1 MGFVTPTEVQARAIP
16 PLRRGE
22 DLIGQAQTGTGKTA
36 AFGIPIVEKIDP
48 SSSHVQALILTPTRE
63 LCVQV
68 DRRDRAHRPVPRR
81 AHRRHLRRLGHG
93 PPDRG
98 PQARRAGRGRDAG
111 PRARP
116 HPPPRAAARPG
127 QHRHPRRGRPHARHG
142 LHRRR
147 RDDPRPLAAERQTA
161 LFSATMPYAI
171 LRICDRFMKPNP
183 AHVTVRPDLRT
194 VETVRQL
201 VYFVAEQDKVAA
213 LVELNEHYGFDR
225 LLVFRHTQ
233 IGVDR
238 LAATLKRRGKNV
250 AALHGGLSQ
259 RERDRTLAAFRAGK
273 IQFLIATNV
282 ASRGLDITDLPYV
295 LSFDIPED
303 ADTYVHRIGRTG
315 RAGARGDRH
324 HVRRRV
330 GPRRLGGD
338 PRRGR
343 GQGRGRPSSTSTAA
357 RVGADEPSQRR
368 CDAGPAWMA
377 FEPRGSSR
385 LRRSL
390 VALGPGRRARS
401 WAPPRSPVDAPQRAA
416 TMADGP
422 SRSSIGET
430 ARRRAARSAAPTRL
444 EPLETSGEPSSVA
457 VPERRRPREVD
468 RQRRRER
475 SLGPARTPARRGRG
489 RLRRFTHYI
498 AARHPTI
505 RSASSPTTGEAAS
518 PGAVA
523 GCGGDGPRVRD

>member
-1 MGFVTPTEVQARAIP
+1 MPDTHTQRASRPRRHRAARPTDPVAIEVASDTEAEAPSELEAAVLAAASGYRFGDIEVPATIARAIESMGFVTPTEVQARAIP

-36 AFGIPIVEKIDP
+36 AFGIPIVEKIEP

-68 DRRDRAHRPVPRR
+68 EDEIARIGRFRGVRTVAIYGGSSMDRQIEA
-81 AHRRHLRRLGHG
+81 LK
-93 PPDRG
+93 RG
-98 PQARRAGRGRDAG
+98 TQVVVGTPGRVLD
-111 PRARP
+111 
-116 HPPPRAAARPG
+116 
-127 QHRHPRRGRPHARHG
+127 
-142 LHRRR
+142 LIRRR
-147 RDDPRPLAAERQTA
+147 ELALDRVQTVILDEADRMLDMGFIVDVETILSRSPRSRQTA

-225 LLVFRHTQ
+225 LLTFRHTQ

-315 RAGARGDRH
+315 RAGREGTAITF
-324 HVRRRV
+324 V
-330 GPRRLGGD
+330 GEWDLDAWEAIR
-338 PRRGR
+338 
-343 GQGRGRPSSTSTAA
+343 SE
-357 RVGADEPSQRR
+357 VGAKVEVGELD
-368 CDAGPAWMA
+368 
-377 FEPRGSSR
+377 
-385 LRRSL
+385 LY
-390 VALGPGRRARS
+390 GPG
-401 WAPPRSPVDAPQRAA
+401 
-416 TMADGP
+416 
-422 SRSSIGET
+422 
-430 ARRRAARSAAPTRL
+430 
-444 EPLETSGEPSSVA
+444 
-457 VPERRRPREVD
+457 
-468 RQRRRER
+468 
-475 SLGPARTPARRGRG
+475 
-489 RLRRFTHYI
+489 
-498 AARHPTI
+498 
-505 RSASSPTTGEAAS
+505 
-518 PGAVA
+518 
-523 GCGGDGPRVRD
+523 

>member
-1 MGFVTPTEVQARAIP
+1 MPDTHTQRARPRRRRAAGGSESVAIEVATPAAAEPSELEAAVLAAASGYRFGEIEVPATIARAIESMGFVTPTEVQARAIP

-36 AFGIPIVEKIDP
+36 AFGIPIVEKIEP

-68 DRRDRAHRPVPRR
+68 EDEIARIGRFRGVRTVAIYGGSSMDRQVDA
-81 AHRRHLRRLGHG
+81 LK
-93 PPDRG
+93 RG
-98 PQARRAGRGRDAG
+98 AQVVVGTPGRVLD
-111 PRARP
+111 
-116 HPPPRAAARPG
+116 
-127 QHRHPRRGRPHARHG
+127 
-142 LHRRR
+142 LIRRR
-147 RDDPRPLAAERQTA
+147 ELLLDRVNTVILDEADRMLDMGFIVDVETILSRSPRSRQTA

-259 RERDRTLAAFRAGK
+259 RERDRTLGAFRAGK

-315 RAGARGDRH
+315 RAGREGTAITF
-324 HVRRRV
+324 V
-330 GPRRLGGD
+330 GEWDLDAWEGIRAEVG
-338 PRRGR
+338 
-343 GQGRGRPSSTSTAA
+343 A
-357 RVGADEPSQRR
+357 RVEVGELDLYGA
-368 CDAGPAWMA
+368 AG
-377 FEPRGSSR
+377 
-385 LRRSL
+385 
-390 VALGPGRRARS
+390 
-401 WAPPRSPVDAPQRAA
+401 
-416 TMADGP
+416 
-422 SRSSIGET
+422 
-430 ARRRAARSAAPTRL
+430 
-444 EPLETSGEPSSVA
+444 
-457 VPERRRPREVD
+457 
-468 RQRRRER
+468 
-475 SLGPARTPARRGRG
+475 
-489 RLRRFTHYI
+489 
-498 AARHPTI
+498 
-505 RSASSPTTGEAAS
+505 
-518 PGAVA
+518 
-523 GCGGDGPRVRD
+523 

>member
-1 MGFVTPTEVQARAIP
+1 LPDTDTRNPTARRRPRPKAAEPVAIEVAGVADEPSELEAAVLAAAGAYRFGDIEVPATIARAIERMGFVTPTEVQARAIP

-36 AFGIPIVEKIDP
+36 AFGIPIVEKIEP
-48 SSSHVQALILTPTRE
+48 SSRHVQALILTPTRE

-68 DRRDRAHRPVPRR
+68 DEEIGRIGQFRGVRTVAIYGGSSMDRQIEA
-81 AHRRHLRRLGHG
+81 LK
-93 PPDRG
+93 RG
-98 PQARRAGRGRDAG
+98 TQVVVGTPGRVLDLI
-111 PRARP
+111 
-116 HPPPRAAARPG
+116 
-127 QHRHPRRGRPHARHG
+127 RRGELKLDRVHTVILDEADRMLDMG
-142 LHRRR
+142 FIVDVETILSRC
-147 RDDPRPLAAERQTA
+147 PRNRQTA

-171 LRICDRFMKPNP
+171 LRICDRFMKRDP

-282 ASRGLDITDLPYV
+282 ASRGLDITDLPFV

-315 RAGARGDRH
+315 RAGREGTAITF
-324 HVRRRV
+324 V
-330 GPRRLGGD
+330 GEWDLDAWEAIR
-338 PRRGR
+338 
-343 GQGRGRPSSTSTAA
+343 AE
-357 RVGADEPSQRR
+357 VGATVEEGQLNLY
-368 CDAGPAWMA
+368 DAG
-377 FEPRGSSR
+377 
-385 LRRSL
+385 
-390 VALGPGRRARS
+390 
-401 WAPPRSPVDAPQRAA
+401 
-416 TMADGP
+416 
-422 SRSSIGET
+422 
-430 ARRRAARSAAPTRL
+430 
-444 EPLETSGEPSSVA
+444 
-457 VPERRRPREVD
+457 
-468 RQRRRER
+468 
-475 SLGPARTPARRGRG
+475 
-489 RLRRFTHYI
+489 
-498 AARHPTI
+498 
-505 RSASSPTTGEAAS
+505 
-518 PGAVA
+518 
-523 GCGGDGPRVRD
+523 

>member
-1 MGFVTPTEVQARAIP
+1 MRGSIGNSRVLSRARAVPPAATAPGAPGPSINPVPEFRLPDTDTHTQRRRSRRRRATAEAEPAVAIEVAPDADAGPSELETAALAAAAGYRFGEIEVPATIARALERMGFVIPTEVQDRAIP

-48 SSSHVQALILTPTRE
+48 ASGHVQALVLTPTRE

-68 DRRDRAHRPVPRR
+68 TDEIARIGQFRGVRTVAIYGGSSMDRQIAALKRGTQVVIGTPGRVLDLI
-81 AHRRHLRRLGHG
+81 RRHELLL
-93 PPDRG
+93 DRVHTVILDEADRMLDMG
-98 PQARRAGRGRDAG
+98 FIVDVETILSRCPRD
-111 PRARP
+111 
-116 HPPPRAAARPG
+116 
-127 QHRHPRRGRPHARHG
+127 
-142 LHRRR
+142 
-147 RDDPRPLAAERQTA
+147 RQTA

-171 LRICDRFMKPNP
+171 LRICDRFMKRNP
-183 AHVTVRPDLRT
+183 AHVTVRPDLKT

-303 ADTYVHRIGRTG
+303 ADTYIHRIGRTG
-315 RAGARGDRH
+315 RAGREGTAITF
-324 HVRRRV
+324 V
-330 GPRRLGGD
+330 GEWDLDAWEAIR
-338 PRRGR
+338 
-343 GQGRGRPSSTSTAA
+343 AE
-357 RVGADEPSQRR
+357 VGADVE
-368 CDAGPAWMA
+368 
-377 FEPRGSSR
+377 E
-385 LRRSL
+385 
-390 VALGPGRRARS
+390 
-401 WAPPRSPVDAPQRAA
+401 
-416 TMADGP
+416 
-422 SRSSIGET
+422 GELDLY
-430 ARRRAARSAAPTRL
+430 SA
-444 EPLETSGEPSSVA
+444 EG
-457 VPERRRPREVD
+457 
-468 RQRRRER
+468 
-475 SLGPARTPARRGRG
+475 
-489 RLRRFTHYI
+489 H
-498 AARHPTI
+498 
-505 RSASSPTTGEAAS
+505 
-518 PGAVA
+518 
-523 GCGGDGPRVRD
+523 